1 MMQHRQIKVVVTGP
15 ESTGK
20 TTLSKALAEK
30 LKADF
35 YPETAR
41 EYMENLKRPYIFDD
55 VLKVAEIQK
64 VAIEN
69 ASQSANQLIIFDTH
83 MIITRVWFEVVYHQ
97 CPKWIISF
105 SENLDVDLFL
115 ICNTDIPWVP
125 DEVRENGGEKREWLL
140 KRYIE
145 LIGKLGYRH
154 EIISG
159 NFSNR
164 MKKSISAIDKL
175 MRNER

>member
-1 MMQHRQIKVVVTGP
+1 MMKQRQIKIVVTGP

-20 TTLSKALAEK
+20 TTLSKALAER
-30 LKADF
+30 LNAEY

-41 EYMENLKRPYIFDD
+41 EYMENLKRSYNFDD
-55 VLKVAEIQK
+55 VEKVAALQK
-64 VAIEN
+64 EAIGK
-69 ASQSANQLIIFDTH
+69 AAQSTHQLIVFDTH
-83 MIITRVWFEVVYHQ
+83 MIITRVWFEVVYNQ
-97 CPKWIISF
+97 CPAWILSL

-125 DEVRENGGEKREWLL
+125 DAVRENGGEKREWLL

-145 LIGKLGYRH
+145 LIRELGYRH

-164 MKKSISAIDKL
+164 IKESIAAIDKL
-175 MRNER
+175 KKNER